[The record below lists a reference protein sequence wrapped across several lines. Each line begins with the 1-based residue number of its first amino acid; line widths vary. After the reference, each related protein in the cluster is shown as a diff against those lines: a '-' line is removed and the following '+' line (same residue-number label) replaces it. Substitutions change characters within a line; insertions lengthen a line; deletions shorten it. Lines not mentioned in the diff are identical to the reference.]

1 MRLWVCR
8 LCVSGAGC
16 SHVRRF
22 WDARWG
28 ADYLLKCISYG
39 PTGNITGL
47 VYQVGNQTTDSL
59 FWGRPEDITMK
70 RPYYLASTDHMS
82 DLGGATVGALASA
95 AMVWRKADYGYYQRL
110 MAAAAQL
117 YDMSL
122 RTLSRWGLLVWQH
135 HFRKEPVNTAA
146 SYDCVKLCCL
156 T

>member
-1 MRLWVCR
+1 MCLLHICC
-8 LCVSGAGC
+8 LT
-16 SHVRRF
+16 
-22 WDARWG
+22 RWG

-39 PTGNITGL
+39 PNGNISGL

-70 RPYYLASTDHMS
+70 RPYYEADPTMMS

-117 YDMSL
+117 YDASL
-122 RTLSRWGLLVWQH
+122 QTVARFVPLYS
-135 HFRKEPVNTAA
+135 
-146 SYDCVKLCCL
+146 
-156 T
+156 

>member
-1 MRLWVCR
+1 MFLVASCMLFSTLRAL
-8 LCVSGAGC
+8 LT
-16 SHVRRF
+16 
-22 WDARWG
+22 RWG

-39 PTGNITGL
+39 PTGNISGL

-70 RPYYLASTDHMS
+70 RPYYLADPDKMS

-117 YDMSL
+117 YDASL
-122 RTLSRWGLLVWQH
+122 RTLGR
-135 HFRKEPVNTAA
+135 
-146 SYDCVKLCCL
+146 CVPL
-156 T
+156 TFTFSIS